1 MSLLDEIFNK
11 VLDGDINNSEELI
24 KNAVKKGVNPEDI
37 IEKSF
42 NKALLEVGYKFEK
55 QEYFLPEMLAS
66 AMAVKKGMEIL
77 KPLLK
82 GKTTKNLG
90 VIVIGTVEGDI
101 HDVGKNIVVMMLENA
116 GFKVHDL
123 GVDINADIFIKAINK
138 YKPDIL
144 GLSALLNI
152 TMQNMGKIIKII
164 ESHNIRNGIKI
175 IVGGSPLNQE
185 FADAIGADGYAPDAS
200 RAVSKAKEL
209 MNI

>member
-24 KNAVKKGVNPEDI
+24 RNAVKKGINPEDI

-82 GKTTKNLG
+82 GKITKNLG

-164 ESHNIRNGIKI
+164 ESHDIRNKMKI

>member
-24 KNAVKKGVNPEDI
+24 RNAVKKGVNPEDI

-123 GVDINADIFIKAINK
+123 GVDISVDSFIKAINK

>member
-1 MSLLDEIFNK
+1 MSLLDEIFDK
-11 VLDGDINNSEELI
+11 VLDGDINTSEELI
-24 KNAVKKGVNPEDI
+24 RNAVKKGVNPEDI

-82 GKTTKNLG
+82 GKITKNLG
-90 VIVIGTVEGDI
+90 IIVIGTVEGDI

-123 GVDINADIFIKAINK
+123 GVDINADSFIKAINK

-164 ESHNIRNGIKI
+164 EAHDIRNSIKI

-185 FADAIGADGYAPDAS
+185 FADAIGADGYAQDAS

>member
-24 KNAVKKGVNPEDI
+24 RNAVKKGVNPEDI

>member
-1 MSLLDEIFNK
+1 
-11 VLDGDINNSEELI
+11 
-24 KNAVKKGVNPEDI
+24 
-37 IEKSF
+37 
-42 NKALLEVGYKFEK
+42 
-55 QEYFLPEMLAS
+55 
-66 AMAVKKGMEIL
+66 
-77 KPLLK
+77 
-82 GKTTKNLG
+82 
-90 VIVIGTVEGDI
+90 
-101 HDVGKNIVVMMLENA
+101 MLENA

-123 GVDINADIFIKAINK
+123 GVDISADSFIKAINK

-164 ESHNIRNGIKI
+164 ESHDIRNSIKI

-185 FADAIGADGYAPDAS
+185 FAAAIGADGYAPDAS

>member
-185 FADAIGADGYAPDAS
+185 FADAIGVDGYAPDAS

>member
-1 MSLLDEIFNK
+1 MSILDEIFNN
-11 VLDGDINNSEELI
+11 VLDGDINNSEELVR
-24 KNAVKKGVNPEDI
+24 NAIKKGNNPEDI

-42 NKALLEVGYKFEK
+42 NKALQEVGYRFEK
-55 QEYFLPEMLAS
+55 QEYFLPDMLAS

-82 GKTTKNLG
+82 GKTAKNLG

-123 GVDINADIFIKAINK
+123 GVDINADSFIKAINK
-138 YKPDIL
+138 YKPNIL

-164 ESHNIRNGIKI
+164 ESHGIRKDIKI

-185 FADAIGADGYAPDAS
+185 FADTIGADGYAPDAS

>member
-1 MSLLDEIFNK
+1 MNNLKKIYNC
-11 VLDGDINNSEELI
+11 VLTGDINNSQNLVEVAIEAGI
-24 KNAVKKGVNPEDI
+24 NPDEI
-37 IEKSF
+37 ISRGF
-42 NKALLEVGYKFEK
+42 NEALNEVGRKFEK

-66 AMAVKKGMEIL
+66 AMVVKNGMEKL

-82 GKTTKNLG
+82 GKTTKTLG
-90 VIVIGTVEGDI
+90 IIVIGTVEGDI

-116 GFKVHDL
+116 GFKIHDL
-123 GVDINADIFIKAINK
+123 GVDVSTDCFLKAVKK

-152 TMQNMGKIIKII
+152 TMQNMKKII
-164 ESHNIRNGIKI
+164 EKLEIEKIRNNVKI

-200 RAVSKAKEL
+200 RAVNKIKEL
-209 MNI
+209 MNS